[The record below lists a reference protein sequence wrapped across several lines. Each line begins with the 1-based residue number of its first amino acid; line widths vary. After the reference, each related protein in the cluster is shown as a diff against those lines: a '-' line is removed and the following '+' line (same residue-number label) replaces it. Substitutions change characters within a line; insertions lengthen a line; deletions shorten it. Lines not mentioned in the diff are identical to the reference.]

1 MTATTKEKAVNYSD
15 EMINMMVEKYT
26 TATNEQERDDV
37 VNSLVVE
44 LGKGRRSIVARL
56 SKSGVYVSKDYKAK
70 TGEKPVRK
78 NETAEAICK
87 VLGLSV
93 EAHSESL
100 SKVTKVV
107 LQTIFKALADSKPLE
122 N

>member
-1 MTATTKEKAVNYSD
+1 MSATKEKAVNYTD
-15 EMINMMVEKYT
+15 EMIAKMLEKYT
-26 TATNEQERDDV
+26 AATTEQERDNV
-37 VNSLVVE
+37 VDSLAFE
-44 LGKGRRSIVARL
+44 FDKGRRSIIARL
-56 SKSGVYVSKDYKAK
+56 SKSGVYVSKAYKAK